1 MKIQNYKSRVH
12 KKKTK
17 KKNIYS
23 VTHNIWVKNIY
34 LKGNHFKYLFKKNL
48 IILNVVKEARIKFTL
63 DTAATLYHE
72 EKKKL
77 SEKGGMAEDQLSVR
91 GCRRF
96 GREQKI
102 RFIRPLLPPLLPPRS
117 VGYV

>member
-12 KKKTK
+12 K

-48 IILNVVKEARIKFTL
+48 IILNVVKE
-63 DTAATLYHE
+63 AATLYHE

>member
-1 MKIQNYKSRVH
+1 M
-12 KKKTK
+12 
-17 KKNIYS
+17 
-23 VTHNIWVKNIY
+23 
-34 LKGNHFKYLFKKNL
+34 

-63 DTAATLYHE
+63 DTAATLYQE

-77 SEKGGMAEDQLSVR
+77 SEKEGMAEDQLSVR

-102 RFIRPLLPPLLPPRS
+102 HFIRPLLPPLLHPRS